1 MIKNTIFIFVVL
13 VAVFVLYLPSYLQMQ
28 DLRGR
33 NEAAERRIKDL
44 EAENSKFTIERE
56 RLKNDPEYF
65 EKVARQRMGLIK
77 EGEVIYKV
85 VPPGGKTPEP
95 VEEVKKP
102 DAAKIAVKKKILKKA
117 SKNKA
122 KDVKKPVDK
131 SAADKKKVSIKD

>member
-1 MIKNTIFIFVVL
+1 MIKNTIFLFVVL
-13 VAVFVLYLPSYLQMQ
+13 AVVFVVYLPSYLQMQ

-33 NEAAERRIKDL
+33 NETAEKRIHDL
-44 EAENSKFTIERE
+44 EAENAKFAEERA

-65 EKVARQRMGLIK
+65 EKVARARMGLIK

-102 DAAKIAVKKKILKKA
+102 DPAKVAAKKKILKKT
-117 SKNKA
+117 SKKKI
-122 KDVKKPVDK
+122 KDVKNT
-131 SAADKKKVSIKD
+131 AEKKKVSVQD